1 MTSEQTKAIKMGADM
16 LVVLGR
22 RYKRCRDLLA
32 LAYEA
37 LPASALTNQIAAHLR
52 AEDIDADDR
61 ATMKE
66 IERA

>member
-1 MTSEQTKAIKMGADM
+1 MTSDHAKAIKMGADM

-22 RYKRCRDLLA
+22 RYKRSKDLLA

-37 LPASALTNQIAAHLR
+37 LPPSALTDQIARHLR
-52 AEDIDADDR
+52 AEDIDADDL
-61 ATMKE
+61 ATMRE